1 MFNFASL
8 KFKFMEVENTVIKNS
23 MKAWVLAARPKT
35 LAGAAVPIMV
45 GVALAFVDSRMYS
58 INAFSVNAAILCLLF
73 AFIMQIDAN
82 FINDFFDYVN
92 GNDDNT
98 RLGPRRACAQGWIS
112 VNAMKKGIALT
123 TTIACAVGLPLVLYG
138 GLEMVLIGLICIVFC
153 FLYTTHLSYL
163 GMGDVLVL
171 VFFGII
177 PVCISYYIQL
187 HTVTLECFI
196 ISLACGL
203 VIDTLL
209 IVNNFRD
216 IQNDMKAGK
225 KTIAVTFG
233 AKPTLYLYLIIGFI
247 ACGLCFIFFKSGRI
261 WAAILPLVYLAF
273 HFFTFRRM
281 AYIKKGK
288 ALNIIL
294 GMTARNIF
302 IFGLMVTL
310 GILLK

>member
-153 FLYTTHLSYL
+153 FLYTTHLSYM

-196 ISLACGL
+196 VSLACGL

-225 KTIAVTFG
+225 KTIAVMFG

-247 ACGLCFIFFKSGRI
+247 ACGLCFFFFKSGRI